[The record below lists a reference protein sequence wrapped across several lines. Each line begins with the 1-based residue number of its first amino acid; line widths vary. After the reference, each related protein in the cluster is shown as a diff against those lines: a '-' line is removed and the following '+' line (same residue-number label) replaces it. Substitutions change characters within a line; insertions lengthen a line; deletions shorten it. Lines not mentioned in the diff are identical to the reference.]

1 MVGKMDKPA
10 GEELLKTAVN
20 DPEACFRLGQWEA
33 IDAIVNQRNKLLVV
47 ERTGWGKSLVYFI
60 STRMLRDHGAGPTI
74 IVSPLLALMRN
85 QIEAAQRLGIRAET
99 INSTNRDGWHE
110 IELAIRDNLVD
121 ALLISPE
128 RLSNE
133 EFVGEVLR
141 PLVQNVGLFVV
152 DEAHCISDWGHDF
165 RPDYRRM
172 VNILRQMP
180 PNMPVLGTTATAND
194 RVIQDVRTLIGDMRI
209 QRGPLVRQSL
219 SLQTLR
225 LTDQASRLAWLAQRI
240 PELPGTG
247 IVYALTTRDTE
258 QVADWLKQNGIEA
271 RAYHASVTPGNANDS
286 KLNRQQLEEL
296 LMGNR
301 IKVLVAT
308 TALGMGYDKPD
319 LGFVIHYQAPSSV
332 VAYYQQVG
340 RAGRA
345 IESAYGVILAGEED
359 DKIHEYFRTSSF
371 PKENDIEAILEML
384 VERDGQSVSQLEQ
397 SLNLRRGAIESAL
410 QFLSVESP
418 APVIKEGVKWRR
430 TPVRYRMD
438 KERIEHLTSQ
448 REIEWTEIQS
458 YIDSKTCLMTFLRN
472 ALDDPDSEDCGRCSV
487 CLGHPIIGS
496 EVDQNVEIAAAR
508 YLRRTEIAFEPKR
521 SVVGDSFPIY
531 GFRGNLNR
539 LGLAASEGRILSRWG
554 DAGWGRLVIEAKA
567 AGQVSG
573 MLIEAMA
580 EMIKERWQPDP
591 RPEWVSC
598 VPSVRNPD
606 FVPDFAQGLA
616 NELGLPFVGA
626 IRKLAENEPQKHQQ
640 NRFHRCHNLDGKF
653 KIVTAVPSSPVLLV
667 DDIVDSGW
675 TMTVLAALLRQ
686 AGSGEVYPTALA
698 STSSRN

>member
-1 MVGKMDKPA
+1 MEHTDRLA
-10 GEELLKTAVN
+10 GEQLLKTAVN
-20 DPEACFRLGQWEA
+20 DPGAHFRPGQWEA
-33 IDAIVNQRNKLLVV
+33 IDTIVNQRRKLLVV
-47 ERTGWGKSLVYFI
+47 ERTGWGKSSVYFI
-60 STRMLRDHGAGPTI
+60 STRLLRDLGAGPTI

-85 QIEAAQRLGIRAET
+85 QVEAAKRLGIRAET
-99 INSTNRDGWHE
+99 VNSTNQDDWQE
-110 IELAIRDNLVD
+110 IEQAIRGNLVD

-165 RPDYRRM
+165 RPDYRRL
-172 VNILRQMP
+172 VNVLRQMP
-180 PNMPVLGTTATAND
+180 PNMPVLGTTATANN
-194 RVIQDVRTLIGDMRI
+194 RVIHDVQALLGDMRI
-209 QRGPLVRQSL
+209 QRGPLVRKSL

-258 QVADWLKQNGIEA
+258 QVADWLNQNGIEA
-271 RAYHASVTPGNANDS
+271 RAYHASVTSGNASDS
-286 KLNRQQLEEL
+286 NLYRQQLEEL
-296 LMGNR
+296 LLGNR

-345 IESAYGVILAGEED
+345 IESAYGAILAGGED
-359 DKIHEYFRTSSF
+359 DEIHEYFRTSSF

-384 VERDGQSVSQLEQ
+384 AERDEQSISQLEQ
-397 SLNLRRGAIESAL
+397 SLNLRRGEIASAL
-410 QFLSVESP
+410 KFLSVESP
-418 APVIKEGVKWRR
+418 APVIKEGAKWRR
-430 TPVRYRMD
+430 TPVLYRMD

-448 REIEWTEIQS
+448 RELEWNEIQS

-472 ALDDPDSEDCGRCSV
+472 ALDDPDSEDCGRCSI

-496 EVDQNVEIAAAR
+496 EVDQHLEIAAAK
-508 YLRRTEIAFEPKR
+508 YLRRTEIAFKPR
-521 SVVGDSFPIY
+521 LSVIGDSFPIY
-531 GFRGNLNR
+531 GFRGYLNK

-554 DAGWGRLVIEAKA
+554 DAGWGRLVADAKA
-567 AGQVSG
+567 AGQVSDT
-573 MLIEAMA
+573 LIQAAA
-580 EMIKERWQPDP
+580 EMIQERWQPDP
-591 RPEWVSC
+591 RPEWVTC
-598 VPSVRNPD
+598 VPSFRNPD
-606 FVPDFAQGLA
+606 FVPDFAQSLA
-616 NELGLPFVGA
+616 IELGLPFVRA

-640 NRFHRCHNLDGKF
+640 NRFHQCNNLDGKF
-653 KIVTAVPSSPVLLV
+653 EIAAKVPSSPVLLV
-667 DDIVDSGW
+667 DDIIDSGW
-675 TMTVLAALLRQ
+675 TITVLAALLRQ